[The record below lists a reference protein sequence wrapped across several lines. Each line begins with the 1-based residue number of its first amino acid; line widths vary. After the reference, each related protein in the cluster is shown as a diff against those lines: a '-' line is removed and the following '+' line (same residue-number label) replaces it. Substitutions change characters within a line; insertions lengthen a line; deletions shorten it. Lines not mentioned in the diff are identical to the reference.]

1 MTINE
6 MKPIEGIDPGSKSS
20 IALSKFTLLLKELRK
35 RDLPDAIALQIN
47 SIIAI
52 AEQLYGNDPRF
63 RSRLG
68 KLKNQI
74 IRLLEKELKIVPRN
88 YYRTLWMAVGIGAFG
103 LPLGV
108 ALGAS
113 FGNMG
118 FIGMG
123 LPFGIAIGLALG
135 TGMDKKAFEE
145 GRQLNVDLT

>member
-1 MTINE
+1 MTIIE
-6 MKPIEGIDPGSKSS
+6 MEPIEGIDPGSNNST
-20 IALSKFTLLLKELRK
+20 ALSKFTLLIEELRK

-47 SIIAI
+47 SFISI
-52 AEQLYGNDPRF
+52 AERFPGNDPRF

-68 KLKNQI
+68 KLKNKI

-103 LPLGV
+103 MPIGV

-113 FGNMG
+113 FVNMG

-123 LPFGIAIGLALG
+123 LLFGIAIGLTLE

-145 GRQLNVDLT
+145 GRQLDIDLT

>member
-1 MTINE
+1 
-6 MKPIEGIDPGSKSS
+6 MKPIQGAEQILKNS
-20 IALSKFTLLLKELRK
+20 IALSKFTLLLDELRK

-47 SIIAI
+47 NIIAI
-52 AEQLYGNDPRF
+52 AEQLQGNEPRF

-108 ALGAS
+108 ALGTS
-113 FGNMG
+113 FGNMS

-135 TGMDKKAFEE
+135 SGMDKKAFEE
-145 GRQLNVDLT
+145 GRQLNVDLN